1 MFHIHLLLLPAGG
14 ELVSLGHRLLS
25 LFSET
30 IQIHDKPS
38 GIPNGFG
45 MIGWFG
51 NVPQDRSAP

>member
-38 GIPNGFG
+38 YFFRITPES
-45 MIGWFG
+45 I
-51 NVPQDRSAP
+51 